1 MDAIYARPLTEID
14 RQALQEGLK
23 SKSALTVRRCQ
34 MILMSADEH
43 RGVND
48 IGERVGR
55 TGQTV
60 RETLRAFNQEGMRC
74 IHPRPMGRPD
84 EQRAFDEAARE
95 QLRDMIHRSPREY
108 GYETSL
114 WTLKLIAQASYEH
127 GLTPTQVHFDTISQT
142 LAQMGLGWK
151 RAKKHIQSPDE
162 HYDAKKTT
170 RLVENR
176 GEPPPRLALI

>member
-1 MDAIYARPLTEID
+1 MKAIYAKQLTPTE
-14 RQALQEGLK
+14 RQALQKGLK

-43 RGVND
+43 RSVAD

-60 RETLRAFNQEGMRC
+60 RETLRAFNQEGIGC
-74 IHPRPMGRPD
+74 IDARAKGRHD
-84 EQRAFDEAARE
+84 DQRAFDGTARE
-95 QLRDMIHRSPREY
+95 QLRDMIHRSPREF
-108 GYETSL
+108 GQDTSL
-114 WTLKLIAQASYEH
+114 WTLKLIAQVSYER
-127 GLTPTQVHFDTISQT
+127 GLTTSRVHFDTVSDT

-162 HYDAKKTT
+162 QYDMKK
-170 RLVENR
+170 NDAI
-176 GEPPPRLALI
+176 G